1 MCIRDSINTSV
12 IINLQSIVSIEFNN
26 QDSRLGYL
34 NEKLDDLLE
43 GINSSYGEE
52 LFNELVLRLERTIN
66 DFNEEISELTEAV
79 KGNSE
84 KRAEI
89 IHTLMEGSDSVST
102 TQNSQDN
109 AAEGSNLDSE
119 IMSEWEKR
127 LEGLK

>member
-1 MCIRDSINTSV
+1 M
-12 IINLQSIVSIEFNN
+12 SIEFNN

-89 IHTLMEGSDSVST
+89 IHTLMENSDSIAT

-109 AAEGSNLDSE
+109 TAEGSNLDSE

>member
-1 MCIRDSINTSV
+1 M
-12 IINLQSIVSIEFNN
+12 SIEFNN

-34 NEKLDDLLE
+34 NDKLDDLLD
-43 GINSSYGEE
+43 GINASYGEE
-52 LFNELVLRLERTIN
+52 LFNELVERLQRTID
-66 DFNEEISELTEAV
+66 DFNEEIANLTEEV

-89 IHTLMEGSDSVST
+89 IHTLMEG
-102 TQNSQDN
+102 QEMSQSSSPANDADESN
-109 AAEGSNLDSE
+109 NLDSE

>member
-1 MCIRDSINTSV
+1 M
-12 IINLQSIVSIEFNN
+12 SIEFNN

-52 LFNELVLRLERTIN
+52 LYNELVLRLERTIN

-89 IHTLMEGSDSVST
+89 IHTLMEGSDTIST

-109 AAEGSNLDSE
+109 TLEGSTLDSE

>member
-1 MCIRDSINTSV
+1 M
-12 IINLQSIVSIEFNN
+12 SIEFNN

-89 IHTLMEGSDSVST
+89 IHTLMEGSDSTAT

-109 AAEGSNLDSE
+109 TVEGSNLDSE
-119 IMSEWEKR
+119 IK
-127 LEGLK
+127 LKDASGRENSLQKL

>member
-1 MCIRDSINTSV
+1 M
-12 IINLQSIVSIEFNN
+12 SIEFNN

>member
-1 MCIRDSINTSV
+1 M
-12 IINLQSIVSIEFNN
+12 SIEFNN

-52 LFNELVLRLERTIN
+52 LFSELVLRLERTIN

-89 IHTLMEGSDSVST
+89 IHNLMEGSDTISI
-102 TQNSQDN
+102 TQDSSDN
-109 AAEGSNLDSE
+109 NAEGSNLDSE

>member
-1 MCIRDSINTSV
+1 MG
-12 IINLQSIVSIEFNN
+12 IEFNN

-34 NEKLDDLLE
+34 NDKLDDLLD
-43 GINSSYGEE
+43 GINASYGEE
-52 LFNELVLRLERTIN
+52 LFNELVERLQRTID
-66 DFNEEISELTEAV
+66 DFNEEIAILTEEV

-89 IHTLMEGSDSVST
+89 IHTLMEG
-102 TQNSQDN
+102 QEMSQSSAPANDTGESN
-109 AAEGSNLDSE
+109 NLDSE

>member
-1 MCIRDSINTSV
+1 M
-12 IINLQSIVSIEFNN
+12 SIEFNN
-26 QDSRLGYL
+26 HDSRLGYL
-34 NEKLDDLLE
+34 NEKLDDLLQ

-109 AAEGSNLDSE
+109 AAERSNLESE
-119 IMSEWEKR
+119 NMSEW
-127 LEGLK
+127 

>member
-1 MCIRDSINTSV
+1 M
-12 IINLQSIVSIEFNN
+12 SIEFNN

-43 GINSSYGEE
+43 GIKSSYGEE
-52 LFNELVLRLERTIN
+52 LFNELVIRLDRTIN
-66 DFNEEISELTEAV
+66 DFNDEISLLTEAV
-79 KGNSE
+79 KGNSD

-89 IHTLMEGSDSVST
+89 IHTLMEGNDSIST
-102 TQNSQDN
+102 EPKTQENQGQS
-109 AAEGSNLDSE
+109 SNLDSE

>member
-1 MCIRDSINTSV
+1 M
-12 IINLQSIVSIEFNN
+12 SIEFNN

-89 IHTLMEGSDSVST
+89 IHTLMEGSDSIST
-102 TQNSQDN
+102 TQNSQDEIV
-109 AAEGSNLDSE
+109 EGSNLDSE

>member
-1 MCIRDSINTSV
+1 
-12 IINLQSIVSIEFNN
+12 VSIEFNN
-26 QDSRLGYL
+26 QDSRFGYL

-52 LFNELVLRLERTIN
+52 LFNELVMRLDRTIN
-66 DFNEEISELTEAV
+66 DFNDEISVLTEAV

-89 IHTLMEGSDSVST
+89 IHTLMEGSDSIST
-102 TQNSQDN
+102 ESSTQEEQGQS
-109 AAEGSNLDSE
+109 SNLDSE

>member
-1 MCIRDSINTSV
+1 
-12 IINLQSIVSIEFNN
+12 VSIEFNN

-89 IHTLMEGSDSVST
+89 IHTLMEGSDSTAT

-109 AAEGSNLDSE
+109 SLEGSNLDSE

>member
-1 MCIRDSINTSV
+1 M
-12 IINLQSIVSIEFNN
+12 SIEFNN

-34 NEKLDDLLE
+34 NDKLDDLLD
-43 GINSSYGEE
+43 GINASYGEE
-52 LFNELVLRLERTIN
+52 LFNELVERLQRTID
-66 DFNEEISELTEAV
+66 DFNEEIAILTEEV

-89 IHTLMEGSDSVST
+89 IHTLIEG
-102 TQNSQDN
+102 QEMSQSSAPANDTDESN
-109 AAEGSNLDSE
+109 NLDSE

>member
-1 MCIRDSINTSV
+1 M
-12 IINLQSIVSIEFNN
+12 SIEFNN

-89 IHTLMEGSDSVST
+89 IHTLMEGSDSTAT
-102 TQNSQDN
+102 TQNSQN
-109 AAEGSNLDSE
+109 NTVEGSNLDSE

>member
-1 MCIRDSINTSV
+1 
-12 IINLQSIVSIEFNN
+12 VSIEFNN

-66 DFNEEISELTEAV
+66 DFNEEISELTDAV

-89 IHTLMEGSDSVST
+89 IHTLMEGSDSTAT

-109 AAEGSNLDSE
+109 TVEGSNLDSE

>member
-1 MCIRDSINTSV
+1 M
-12 IINLQSIVSIEFNN
+12 SIEFNN

-34 NEKLDDLLE
+34 NEKLDDLLQ

-119 IMSEWEKR
+119 IMSEWEIR

>member
-1 MCIRDSINTSV
+1 
-12 IINLQSIVSIEFNN
+12 VSIEFNN

-89 IHTLMEGSDSVST
+89 IHTLMEGSESVST
-102 TQNSQDN
+102 TKSSQDDTV
-109 AAEGSNLDSE
+109 EGSNLDSE

>member
-1 MCIRDSINTSV
+1 M
-12 IINLQSIVSIEFNN
+12 SIEFNN

-52 LFNELVLRLERTIN
+52 LFNELVMRLDRTIN
-66 DFNEEISELTEAV
+66 DFNDEISQLTEAV
-79 KGNSE
+79 KGNSD

-89 IHTLMEGSDSVST
+89 IHTLMEGNDSIS
-102 TQNSQDN
+102 NESN
-109 AAEGSNLDSE
+109 ANEDHGQSSNLDSE
-119 IMSEWEKR
+119 IMREWEKR

>member
-1 MCIRDSINTSV
+1 
-12 IINLQSIVSIEFNN
+12 VSIEFNN

-89 IHTLMEGSDSVST
+89 IHTLMEGSDSTAT

-109 AAEGSNLDSE
+109 TVEGSNLDSE

>member
-1 MCIRDSINTSV
+1 
-12 IINLQSIVSIEFNN
+12 VSIEFNN

-52 LFNELVLRLERTIN
+52 LFNELVMRLDRTIN
-66 DFNEEISELTEAV
+66 DFNDEISQLTEAV
-79 KGNSE
+79 KGNSD

-89 IHTLMEGSDSVST
+89 IHTLMEGNDSIS
-102 TQNSQDN
+102 NESN
-109 AAEGSNLDSE
+109 ANEDHGQSSNLDSE

>member
-1 MCIRDSINTSV
+1 
-12 IINLQSIVSIEFNN
+12 VSIEFNN

-52 LFNELVLRLERTIN
+52 LFNELVMRLDRTIN
-66 DFNEEISELTEAV
+66 DFNDEISQLTEAV
-79 KGNSE
+79 KGNSD

-89 IHTLMEGSDSVST
+89 IHTLMEGNDSIS
-102 TQNSQDN
+102 NESN
-109 AAEGSNLDSE
+109 ANEDHVQSSNLDSE

>member
-1 MCIRDSINTSV
+1 M
-12 IINLQSIVSIEFNN
+12 SIEFNN

-52 LFNELVLRLERTIN
+52 LFNELVLRLERTIS

-89 IHTLMEGSDSVST
+89 IHTLMEDDDSIST
-102 TQNSQDN
+102 AQNSKDN

>member
-1 MCIRDSINTSV
+1 M
-12 IINLQSIVSIEFNN
+12 SIEFNN

-52 LFNELVLRLERTIN
+52 LFNELVMRLDRTIN
-66 DFNEEISELTEAV
+66 DFNDEISQLTEAV
-79 KGNSE
+79 KGNSD

-89 IHTLMEGSDSVST
+89 IHTLMEGNDSIS
-102 TQNSQDN
+102 NELN
-109 AAEGSNLDSE
+109 ANENQEQSSNLDSE